1 MATVMVAI
9 SVDDSI
15 RTSFSCCHALQPP
28 SVLSRKGI
36 QRQSESSTSMVIDR
50 NRRSFFVSL
59 VIFPTLSSNT
69 IPSAN
74 AVTPKNEI
82 LCNTGLFENFQ
93 EYRCTSLGDISD
105 EGKVKEID
113 AKEQGSM
120 DSLLSK
126 MGVEDAV
133 DEIDRKSSGDKG
145 TGTINDSS
153 PKNKGAK
160 ARK

>member
-1 MATVMVAI
+1 M
-9 SVDDSI
+9 
-15 RTSFSCCHALQPP
+15 
-28 SVLSRKGI
+28 
-36 QRQSESSTSMVIDR
+36 
-50 NRRSFFVSL
+50 
-59 VIFPTLSSNT
+59 
-69 IPSAN
+69 
-74 AVTPKNEI
+74 TPKNEI

-93 EYRCTSLGDISD
+93 EYRCTSLGNISD

-153 PKNKGAK
+153 PKNKGVK
-160 ARK
+160 GRK